1 MKNQLLKYINENHF
15 LDPDSKILLGISGGI
30 DSICL
35 AHLLI
40 KLEYKV
46 VFAHCNFK
54 LRGKESDEDL
64 EFVKNLASDYDIPF
78 YHCSFETKEYSNQNK
93 ISIQMAAREL
103 RYKWLE
109 NLRQKIS
116 ADYIAI
122 AHNLDDRVETFFINI
137 LKGTGI
143 RGTISMKC
151 KNTYTIRPLMFA
163 SRADI
168 VDYVKKNKLIYRED
182 SSNFS
187 DKYLR
192 NKIRHKLIPILK
204 EINPSINKTINN
216 DNSILTDTFTI
227 YNNVINKVFHDL
239 AISYN
244 SGYKILKKD
253 LLQLEPLGIYIYEF
267 FNGFGFS
274 DFDAITKSIAKKSGI
289 QFFSKTHKL
298 LIDRDYVIIEKNEEE
313 SFSECLIKK
322 ESKSI
327 EHPINISFQIKQ
339 ELVSNFNN
347 YSACFDYDKLKFPLK
362 IRKWKNGDKFIPLGM
377 KNYKKISDFFIDIKL
392 DVFTKEK
399 TFLLCSGDKIIWIVG
414 HRIDERF
421 RITAKTKKTYIAN
434 LLDN

>member
-1 MKNQLLKYINENHF
+1 MKDQLLKYINEHHL
-15 LDPDSKILLGISGGI
+15 LDRDSKILLAISGGI
-30 DSICL
+30 DSVCL

-54 LRGKESDEDL
+54 LREKESDDDL
-64 EFVKNLASDYDIPF
+64 EFVKNLASNYNIPF
-78 YHCSFETKEYSNQNK
+78 YHCSFETKKYSTQNK
-93 ISIQMAAREL
+93 ISIQMAARDL
-103 RYKWLE
+103 RYKWFE
-109 NLRQKIS
+109 NLRQEIS
-116 ADYIAI
+116 ADYVAV
-122 AHNLDDRVETFFINI
+122 AHNLDDKVETFFINI

-143 RGTISMKC
+143 RGTISMKF
-151 KNTYTIRPLMFA
+151 KNDYIIRPLMFA
-163 SRADI
+163 SRVEI
-168 VDYVKKNKLIYRED
+168 VDYVKKNKLKYRED

-216 DNSILTDTFTI
+216 DISILSDTFII
-227 YNNVINKVFHDL
+227 YNNVIEKVFNDIV
-239 AISYN
+239 ISYN
-244 SGYKILKKD
+244 GGFKILKKD
-253 LLQLEPLGIYIYEF
+253 LIQLEPLSIYIYEF
-267 FNGFGFS
+267 FNRFGFS
-274 DFDAITKSIAKKSGI
+274 DFDSIAKSIAKQSGV
-289 QFFSKTHKL
+289 QFYSNTHRL
-298 LIDRDYVIIEKNEEE
+298 LIDRDYVIVEKIEEE
-313 SFSECLIKK
+313 SFFECLIKK
-322 ESKSI
+322 ESI
-327 EHPINISFQIKQ
+327 FIDYPLNISFQIKE

-347 YSACFDYDKLKFPLK
+347 YSACFDYEKLKFPLK

-392 DVFTKEK
+392 DVFKKEK
-399 TFLLCSGDKIIWIVG
+399 TFLLCSGDEIIWVVG